1 MKPIDGKKIYNS
13 LKDKNLAILATNIR
27 IIPGVLEGIFQA
39 AKELNS
45 VVIIQAAKSEC
56 NLKDG
61 YTRLTPGELIEQAMI
76 VSEKTKHSAWI
87 MHADHT
93 KQKDV
98 NESSTQENKK
108 LLQNCITVG
117 YTSFAIDASY
127 LYNSSG
133 KTQTEKLIDNI
144 NITTKLVNFIKENY
158 HNEDFGLE
166 VEVGEIGK
174 KNDQGLVETEP
185 EEALTFL
192 NELKNN
198 NIIPD
203 LLAIANGTSHG
214 NYYHHNQPVAK
225 KINFNLTSEI
235 INTLNN
241 AGLTT
246 KIAQHGTT
254 GVDLASLTHL
264 PKCGVLK
271 CNVGTHWMNL
281 VWKILEK
288 SEPKLFR
295 AIYDWTLKKYQD
307 QLSNSITEQEIFDKY
322 SKFATGE
329 FKTELNNLDNTTIN
343 NIKEKTVLDTKQFI
357 KILNSSDS
365 AKLL

>member
-45 VVIIQAAKSEC
+45 AVIIQAAKSEC

-61 YTRLTPGELIEQAMI
+61 YTRLTPAELIEQAMI
-76 VSEKTKHSAWI
+76 TSEKTKHSAWI

-98 NESSTQENKK
+98 NDGSTQENKE
-108 LLQNCITVG
+108 LLQDCITAG

-133 KTQTEKLIDNI
+133 ATQTEKLIDNI
-144 NITTKLVNFIKENY
+144 KITNELVNFIKENY
-158 HNEDFGLE
+158 HNKDFGLE

-192 NELKNN
+192 DELKSN

-214 NYYHHNQPVAK
+214 NYYNHNQPVAK
-225 KINFNLTSEI
+225 KINFNLTLKI
-235 INTLNN
+235 INALKN
-241 AGLTT
+241 AKFTT
-246 KIAQHGTT
+246 RIAQHGTT
-254 GVDLASLTHL
+254 GVNLDSLVHL

-295 AIYDWTLKKYQD
+295 AIYDWTLSQYQD
-307 QLSNSITEQEIFDKY
+307 QLNNMTKQEIFDKY